1 MTTLHNAL
9 MEGGP
14 PDQELHPGTCFP
26 VWPHR
31 RVSPASTAEE
41 QQRSQIEDP
50 DVSRLL
56 KRLDELE
63 KLSRPMNGSASAKG
77 KDLVASEALRCAGE
91 LTSRLAGW
99 AIAHQLGLAAKGLES
114 VQEPLSKA
122 KAQTNQSFIEQQV
135 LVDSHEHERVGAWE
149 PETADQVFTRK
160 SLWNLVR
167 SNSGGWPDWF
177 CETVLG
183 ALRALDFGEVR
194 PIFAP
199 VIAGRK
205 RDYSTINLQLRAIAM
220 VNFRRGAYSMTKEDA
235 LAEVGGALGADPET
249 LKSWKGRLQKDL
261 GRLRVDEVLSDA
273 DFHASCVRKDIEL
286 ERLGQTKYDVS
297 HHGVFYDAQALAELG
312 RQYKA
317 ALRKG
322 A

>member
-1 MTTLHNAL
+1 MATLQNPL

-14 PDQELHPGTCFP
+14 PDQELHPGTCLP

-31 RVSPASTAEE
+31 RASPTSTAEE
-41 QQRSQIEDP
+41 QERAQIEDP

-63 KLSRPMNGSASAKG
+63 KISRPMNGATSAKG
-77 KDLVASEALRCAGE
+77 KDLAASEALNCAGQ

-99 AIAHQLGLAAKGLES
+99 AIAHQFGLAAKGLES
-114 VQEPLSKA
+114 VQEPLSR
-122 KAQTNQSFIEQQV
+122 AQTNQSFLEQQL

-149 PETADQVFTRK
+149 PQDVDQEYTRK
-160 SLWNLVR
+160 ALWNLVR

-177 CETVLG
+177 CETILEAIK
-183 ALRALDFGEVR
+183 ALEYGEVR
-194 PIFAP
+194 PIFSP
-199 VIAGRK
+199 VVAGRK
-205 RDYSTINLQLRAIAM
+205 RDYTTLNLMLRAISM
-220 VNFRRGAYSMTKEDA
+220 VNFRRGAYAMKREDA
-235 LAEVGGALGADPET
+235 LAEVGGVLNISSET

-261 GRLRVDEVLSDA
+261 GRLRVDEALSEA

-286 ERLGQTKYDVS
+286 GRLGQTEYDVS
-297 HHGVFYDAQALAELG
+297 RHSAFYDAHALAELG
-312 RQYKA
+312 EQYRD